1 MLRPLLE
8 DLVFVGGC
16 TTALLI
22 TDEAAADVRPTFD
35 VDAVIEVKSY
45 GEYATF
51 SERLRK
57 LDFRED
63 QREGAPLCRWYSD
76 AVTLDVMPNDERIL
90 GFSNRWYKE
99 VIQTAYRLTLEE
111 GLAVRVV
118 TAPYFLGTKLE
129 AFKGRGEGDFVMSQD
144 LEDLISVIDGR
155 PALMDEVASAEA
167 ELKIYIASEFR
178 SLLANPDFVAALPG
192 FIVPH

>member
-45 GEYATF
+45 SEYATF

-63 QREGAPLCRWYSD
+63 QREGAPLWMD
-76 AVTLDVMPNDERIL
+76 AQP
-90 GFSNRWYKE
+90 
-99 VIQTAYRLTLEE
+99 
-111 GLAVRVV
+111 
-118 TAPYFLGTKLE
+118 
-129 AFKGRGEGDFVMSQD
+129 
-144 LEDLISVIDGR
+144 
-155 PALMDEVASAEA
+155 
-167 ELKIYIASEFR
+167 
-178 SLLANPDFVAALPG
+178 
-192 FIVPH
+192 